1 MIRLVLCSRFLALF
15 FVITLAGAVV
25 ASTVSFLNISGK
37 YFLIDFNRFYTF
49 EYSSILNTISVML
62 GKPFPGI
69 LGYVSPI
76 DFNNVVKIAK
86 KEYSIIDKSYFL
98 IIAGIW
104 GSKFGEVVVPMVLML
119 IGIFFSIF
127 LDTISI
133 EKNLQ
138 IVAIIG
144 HRKYY
149 WLILS
154 SAIVLSLLY
163 ALPPLIPLILYGC
176 PWCAVTWKVY
186 GSMSIFLLFL
196 LLLLLEAIA
205 YVVSGW
211 NSAAGLLVGIS
222 FSMFFFFAPRYL
234 ADVIA
239 ASRGFF
245 GMEPSFTSLFAQ
257 SVSVLWLMLF
267 LFISIERR
275 EKY

>member
-1 MIRLVLCSRFLALF
+1 MIRLALCSRFLVLF
-15 FVITLAGAVV
+15 FIITLVGVV
-25 ASTVSFLNISGK
+25 AASTSSFLSISSK
-37 YFLIDFNRFYTF
+37 YFLVDFNRFYTF
-49 EYSSILNTISVML
+49 EYSSILNTISVIL

-69 LGYVSPI
+69 LGYASSI
-76 DFNNVVKIAK
+76 DFNSIVKVAK
-86 KEYSIIDKSYFL
+86 GEYSIIDKSYFL

-104 GSKFGEVVVPMVLML
+104 GTKFGEFVVPIALVL
-119 IGIFFSIF
+119 IGVFFSVF
-127 LDTISI
+127 LDVISI

-149 WLILS
+149 LLLLG

-163 ALPPLIPLILYGC
+163 TSPLLIPLILYGC
-176 PWCAVTWKVY
+176 PWCAVTWKIY

-196 LLLLLEAIA
+196 TLLLLEAIA
-205 YVVSGW
+205 YVTSGW
-211 NSAAGLLVGIS
+211 NSAAGLLVGIG
-222 FSMFFFFAPRYL
+222 FSMFFFFVPRYL

-245 GMEPSFTSLFAQ
+245 GAEPSFTSLFAQ
-257 SVSVLWLMLF
+257 SISVLWLMLF
-267 LFISIERR
+267 LFIAIERR